1 MKKEEGWE
9 KAGISKL
16 RTLLNYLIACVEK
29 GSGEAVA
36 REGEHLYTW
45 EIFFNLCGE
54 IPVVKTVLNFGGEHS
69 SQLCIS
75 NKFLTPS
82 FYLSRKEATVYD
94 EESLTFSFFFSSD
107 KDFKSSEF
115 VSLWHEDISKG
126 KHFPFQAFGKHEL
139 VSYQL
144 SLKWC
149 NDSCWLLPDFK

>member
-1 MKKEEGWE
+1 MQ
-9 KAGISKL
+9 
-16 RTLLNYLIACVEK
+16 EK
-29 GSGEAVA
+29 GSICISGRYFSTCV
-36 REGEHLYTW
+36 GKSQW
-45 EIFFNLCGE
+45 WF
-54 IPVVKTVLNFGGEHS
+54 KTPIVLNFGGEHS

-82 FYLSRKEATVYD
+82 FYLSRKEPTVYD

-107 KDFKSSEF
+107 KDCKSSIF

-126 KHFPFQAFGKHEL
+126 KHFPFQAFGKDEL